1 MNIILPLISIGFLLV
16 VSAFFSGSETA
27 LTAVSKARMHHL
39 ANEGSRRAGHVNAL
53 IAQRERFLGS
63 VLLGN
68 NFVNILASA
77 LATSVALSI
86 FAEGGVVIATLAMT
100 CIVLIFAE
108 VLPKTLAI
116 TQADRMALAVA
127 PSLLVIVR
135 ILSPIVVTVQFI
147 VARMLGAV
155 KMSNVQENL
164 ALVAQEEIRGTIELH
179 HREGT
184 MGREHR
190 HMLDGILDLHE
201 LHVSDAMVH
210 RKNMVVVDAGSDI
223 ESTVELM
230 LSSGH
235 TRFPVWKDDP
245 ENIVGIL
252 HMKDLLRIL
261 SERHGV
267 LNGLEVMA
275 LATEPWFVPDATTL
289 EEQIRAFRERR
300 THFAL
305 VVDEYGTLEGLITF
319 EDILE
324 EIFGDI
330 AESFDSHTPDDI
342 RRQSDGS
349 YTIDGWTP
357 IREINRELDWNLP
370 DDVATTIAGLVI
382 HEARTIPE
390 VGQIFLFHGF
400 KFEVLRRH
408 RNQITALSVMPPKSD
423 PQMDGS
429 NMRA

>member
-1 MNIILPLISIGFLLV
+1 MNIILPLIGIGFLLV

-39 ANEGSRRAGHVNAL
+39 ANEGSQRAGYVNAL

-155 KMSNVQENL
+155 RMSDVQENL

-179 HREGT
+179 HREGV

-267 LNGLEVMA
+267 LNGLEVMT
-275 LATEPWFVPDATTL
+275 LATEPWFVPDTTTL

-408 RNQITALSVMPPKSD
+408 RNQITALSVMPPKSN